1 LCCCRLISSKNYE
14 GLEDLVLLSKNVFG
28 CDRDYMFLTW
38 VKAVQHDPAKVRQAK
53 EASFPLIIV
62 TVFRLFFQ
70 RKDLN
75 FSIYRT
81 VLLGQR

>member
-1 LCCCRLISSKNYE
+1 MLCCRLISSKNYE

-53 EASFPLIIV
+53 EASFPP
-62 TVFRLFFQ
+62 
-70 RKDLN
+70 
-75 FSIYRT
+75 S
-81 VLLGQR
+81 